1 MRSSHGPIAK
11 APRSRNNRI
20 AQVSI
25 NDMLAGNI
33 ENQDMIVVHFVVV
46 KSGNP
51 VIRVKELRT

>member
-1 MRSSHGPIAK
+1 M
-11 APRSRNNRI
+11 

-33 ENQDMIVVHFVVV
+33 ENQDMVVVHFVVV

-51 VIRVKELRT
+51 VIRVKGLRM